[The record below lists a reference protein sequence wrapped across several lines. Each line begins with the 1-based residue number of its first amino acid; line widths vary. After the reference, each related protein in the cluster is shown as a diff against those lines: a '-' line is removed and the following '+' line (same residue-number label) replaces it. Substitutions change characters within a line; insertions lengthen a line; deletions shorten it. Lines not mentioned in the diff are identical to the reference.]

1 MAAAHSVLAVVLLF
15 TVYGA
20 APDDIIT
27 SQSVF
32 YLYWFPKLK
41 KLRVLLKHHVHAL
54 YFRDLHGTDFAHF
67 GKLYLRL
74 SASISNRV
82 WICWDLTGRTL
93 PGNKMSYRAHMY
105 ILK

>member
-32 YLYWFPKLK
+32 FICTDSQNK
-41 KLRVLLKHHVHAL
+41 KKTESIAETSRACAL
-54 YFRDLHGTDFAHF
+54 FRDL
-67 GKLYLRL
+67 
-74 SASISNRV
+74 
-82 WICWDLTGRTL
+82 
-93 PGNKMSYRAHMY
+93 
-105 ILK
+105 

>member
-32 YLYWFPKLK
+32 YLYWFPKQK
-41 KLRVLLKHHVHAL
+41 KKTESIAETSRARAL
-54 YFRDLHGTDFAHF
+54 FQDL
-67 GKLYLRL
+67 
-74 SASISNRV
+74 
-82 WICWDLTGRTL
+82 
-93 PGNKMSYRAHMY
+93 
-105 ILK
+105 